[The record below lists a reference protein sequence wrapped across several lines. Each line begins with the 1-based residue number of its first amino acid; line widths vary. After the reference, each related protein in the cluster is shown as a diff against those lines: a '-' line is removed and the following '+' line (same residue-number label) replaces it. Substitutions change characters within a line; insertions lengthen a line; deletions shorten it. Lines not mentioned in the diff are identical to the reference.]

1 MPDLPTVSWGPVAG
15 CIFCDLSVKSDRPVL
30 ARTKSFFAVNDKF
43 PVNAGHTLLIP
54 HRHVCRLRDLTSDE
68 FADFKLILEIVQD
81 ELTSKGAEGFNIGIN
96 EGEVA
101 GQTVGHLH
109 IHVIPRYKGDVEFPR
124 GGVRNLKPA
133 LVEY

>member
-1 MPDLPTVSWGPVAG
+1 MPSVSWNPVAG
-15 CIFCDLSVKSDRPVL
+15 CVFCDLRVKSDRPVL
-30 ARTKSFFAVNDKF
+30 ARTNSFFAVHDKF
-43 PVNAGHTLLIP
+43 PVNTGHTLLIP
-54 HRHVCRLRDLTSDE
+54 YGHVCRLRDLSSDE
-68 FADFKLILEIVQD
+68 FADFKKILEIVQD
-81 ELTSKGAEGFNIGIN
+81 DLTSKGAEGFNIGIN

-109 IHVIPRYKGDVEFPR
+109 IHVIPRYKGDVESPR

>member
-1 MPDLPTVSWGPVAG
+1 MSWDPVAG
-15 CIFCDLSVKSDRPVL
+15 CIFCDLRVKGDRPVL
-30 ARTKSFFAVNDKF
+30 ARTSSFFAVNDKF

-54 HRHVCRLRDLTSDE
+54 YRHICRLRDLSSDE
-68 FADFKLILEIVQD
+68 IADFKLILEIVQD
-81 ELTSKGAEGFNIGIN
+81 NLINKGAEGFNIGIN

-109 IHVIPRYKGDVEFPR
+109 IHVIPRYKGDVESPR